1 MSLVAKANLRY
12 LKNLA
17 NMMGKKVYFVKKIQM
32 GVSK

>member
-17 NMMGKKVYFVKKIQM
+17 NMMGKKVYYSD
-32 GVSK
+32 GSK